1 MASKSG
7 YKKCF
12 FSIFVL
18 KVVYFLFQQN
28 HNCILSNSF
37 IYLKKNDVLER
48 SMSQETVDGLRNP
61 AVEDEDDGRT
71 LSIME
76 QLGSG
81 CFHLTDPMSPDS
93 EYDEQLGFDDG
104 VTMITISG
112 DKPVLVARKAVTEE
126 TTLDEDDENES
137 IRSTN
142 TASLPYSNVHQA
154 PIKFASIQRKIFIP
168 NVPVHV
174 EIIDYERSLTSH
186 LLNPNLYT
194 VQLTHGAFIWTVKK
208 RYKDFYA
215 LHNQLSVFRA
225 SLNFPFPTKTHKE
238 IRSSFRKI
246 HDANGINGETTV
258 DGAGSSRSIHRSR
271 TPLPKQKK
279 KKGSLPRFPKRP
291 DAIIPFEAIPTR
303 IKQLE
308 KYLYNLLSISLYRNH
323 HDTVSHTFRTKVN
336 MRIVF

>member
-1 MASKSG
+1 
-7 YKKCF
+7 
-12 FSIFVL
+12 
-18 KVVYFLFQQN
+18 
-28 HNCILSNSF
+28 
-37 IYLKKNDVLER
+37 
-48 SMSQETVDGLRNP
+48 MSEEAVDGLRNP
-61 AVEDEDDGRT
+61 AVDDEDDSRT
-71 LSIME
+71 LSLME

-81 CFHLTDPMSPDS
+81 CFHLTDPLSPDS
-93 EYDEQLGFDDG
+93 EYDEQLGFDD
-104 VTMITISG
+104 VTIITIGG
-112 DKPVLVARKAVTEE
+112 DKPVLVSRKTTEE
-126 TTLDEDDENES
+126 TALDADEDDD
-137 IRSTN
+137 RQSTCSKN
-142 TASLPYSNVHQA
+142 TASLPYTHVYNA

-194 VQLTHGAFIWTVKK
+194 IQLTHGAFVWTVKR

-215 LHNQLSVFRA
+215 LHQQLSVFRA

-246 HDANGINGETTV
+246 HDVIDGNGDTLAYGAN
-258 DGAGSSRSIHRSR
+258 DASAGSSLASNRSR
-271 TPLPKQKK
+271 VSKPKPK

-291 DAIIPFEAIPTR
+291 DAIIAFEAIPTR

-323 HDTVSHTFRTKVN
+323 HDTVSSNRSTVQLKYSITF
-336 MRIVF
+336 